1 MGLQHPLKKLE
12 ETMNKL
18 LGILAVAFGFTMV
31 AVEFAEAA
39 RVGGGRS
46 SGRQSSSATNSAA
59 PAQKTAPAQQA
70 APTPAPAPAP
80 SGMSRFL
87 GPLAGLAAGIGIAS
101 LLGSM
106 GMGGALGSMVGGIL
120 MIVLLLGAG
129 YFIYRLLT
137 RGKSAAQQPLGYAGA
152 GSTSAP
158 APAIPQAQQ
167 PAQFTG
173 NAAPGSLAA
182 TLGGASSSL
191 NAAPASRWPADFDA
205 VEFERQ
211 AKMNFNRLQAANDAG
226 DASTL
231 RDFLTP
237 ELYRELEGEMKSAW
251 GSQQKT
257 ESVDL
262 HSEVLEVV
270 TEGNLYVVSVRFTGQ
285 IRENG
290 VLSNL
295 NEIWHLE
302 KPVNGGAGWRVS
314 GIQQAS

>member
-1 MGLQHPLKKLE
+1 
-12 ETMNKL
+12 MNKL
-18 LGILAVAFGFTMV
+18 LSIIGVLIGFSMV
-31 AVEFAEAA
+31 VIDAEAA

-46 SGRQSSSATNSAA
+46 SGRQSSSATNSPAPAQKAA
-59 PAQKTAPAQQA
+59 PAQA
-70 APTPAPAPAP
+70 TPAPPAPAP

-87 GPLAGLAAGIGIAS
+87 GPLAGLAAGIGLAS
-101 LLGSM
+101 LFSSM
-106 GMGGALGSMVGGIL
+106 GMGGALASALSGIL

-129 YFIYRLLT
+129 FFIYRMVT
-137 RGKSAAQQPLGYAGA
+137 RNKTAQQQPMQYAGA
-152 GSTSAP
+152 GSTSTNTYTP
-158 APAIPQAQQ
+158 APQ

-173 NAAPGSLAA
+173 NAAAPGSLAA
-182 TLGGASSSL
+182 TVGGASAL
-191 NAAPASRWPADFDA
+191 NSMNATPNASRWPADFDVA
-205 VEFERQ
+205 EFERQ
-211 AKMNFNRLQAANDAG
+211 AKLNFNRLQAANDAG

-251 GSQQKT
+251 GTPQKT
-257 ESVDL
+257 EAVDL
-262 HSEVLEVV
+262 QSEVLEVV

-302 KPVNGGAGWRVS
+302 KPISGRSGWRVS
-314 GIQQAS
+314 GIQQA

>member
-1 MGLQHPLKKLE
+1 MY
-12 ETMNKL
+12 KL
-18 LGILAVAFGFTMV
+18 LSIFAVLIGFSMV
-31 AVEFAEAA
+31 AVEAEAA

-46 SGRQSSSATNSAA
+46 VGRQSSGATNHSA

-70 APTPAPAPAP
+70 APTPAPAP

-101 LLGSM
+101 LFSSM
-106 GMGGALGSMVGGIL
+106 GMGGALGSAMGGIL

-129 YFIYRLLT
+129 FFIYRMLT
-137 RGKSAAQQPLGYAGA
+137 RNKSAPQQPMQYAGA
-152 GSTSAP
+152 GSTSANTYTP
-158 APAIPQAQQ
+158 APQ

-173 NAAPGSLAA
+173 NAAAPGSLAA
-182 TLGGASSSL
+182 TVGGASTLNSM
-191 NAAPASRWPADFDA
+191 NAAPGASRWPADFDA

-211 AKMNFNRLQAANDAG
+211 AKLNFNRLQAANDAG

-251 GSQQKT
+251 GTPQKT
-257 ESVDL
+257 EAVDL
-262 HSEVLEVV
+262 KSEVLDVV
-270 TEGNLYVVSVRFTGQ
+270 TEGDLYVVSVRFTGQ

-290 VLSNL
+290 VLNNL

-302 KPVNGGAGWRVS
+302 KPISGRSGWRVS
-314 GIQQAS
+314 GIQQA

>member
-1 MGLQHPLKKLE
+1 
-12 ETMNKL
+12 MNKL
-18 LGILAVAFGFTMV
+18 LAVFVVMFGFALV
-31 AVEFAEAA
+31 AMDTEAA

-46 SGRQSSSATNSAA
+46 AGRQSSSATNSA

-80 SGMSRFL
+80 SGMSKWL
-87 GPLAGLAAGIGIAS
+87 GPLAGIAAGIGIAS
-101 LLGSM
+101 LLSSM
-106 GMGGALGSMVGGIL
+106 GMGGALASAIGSIL
-120 MIVLLLGAG
+120 MVLLLVGAG
-129 YFIYRLLT
+129 FFIYRMLT
-137 RGKSAAQQPLGYAGA
+137 RNKSAPQQPLGYAGA
-152 GSTSAP
+152 GNSGSAP
-158 APAIPQAQQ
+158 APAIPAAQ

-182 TLGGASSSL
+182 TLGGASAV
-191 NAAPASRWPADFDA
+191 NAASASRWPADFDA

-211 AKMNFNRLQAANDAG
+211 AKLNFNRLQAANDAG

-251 GSQQKT
+251 GTPQKT
-257 ESVDL
+257 EAVDL
-262 HSEVLEVV
+262 HAEVLEVV

-290 VLSNL
+290 VLNNL
-295 NEIWHLE
+295 NEVWHLE
-302 KPVNGGAGWRVS
+302 KPVSGGSGWRVA

>member
-1 MGLQHPLKKLE
+1 MKTL
-12 ETMNKL
+12 
-18 LGILAVAFGFTMV
+18 LAVLVLTFGFAMV
-31 AVEFAEAA
+31 AVESEAA
-39 RVGGGRS
+39 RVGGGKNT
-46 SGRQSSSATNSAA
+46 GRQSSSATSNSAA

-70 APTPAPAPAP
+70 APTPAPAP
-80 SGMSRFL
+80 SGMSKWM

-101 LLGSM
+101 LLSSM
-106 GMGGALGSMVGGIL
+106 GMGGALGSMIGSIL
-120 MIVLLLGAG
+120 MIALLLGAG
-129 YFIYRLLT
+129 YFIYRMLT
-137 RGKSAAQQPLGYAGA
+137 RNKSSGQTAPLGYAGA

-158 APAIPQAQQ
+158 APQPQ

-182 TLGGASSSL
+182 TLGGASTL

-205 VEFERQ
+205 PEFERQ
-211 AKMNFNRLQAANDAG
+211 AKMNFERLQAANDAG

-251 GSQQKT
+251 GAPQKT
-257 ESVDL
+257 EAVDL
-262 HSEVLEVV
+262 KSEVLEVV
-270 TEGNLYVVSVRFTGQ
+270 TEGDLYVVSVRFTGQ

-302 KPVNGGAGWRVS
+302 KPLVGRAGWRVS
-314 GIQQAS
+314 GIQQVS

>member
-1 MGLQHPLKKLE
+1 MK
-12 ETMNKL
+12 KL
-18 LGILAVAFGFTMV
+18 LGILAVTFGFAMV
-31 AVEFAEAA
+31 AVNTEAA
-39 RVGGGRS
+39 RVGGGKNT
-46 SGRQSSSATNSAA
+46 GRQSSSATNSSA

-70 APTPAPAPAP
+70 APAAAPAP
-80 SGMSRFL
+80 SGMSKWM

-101 LLGSM
+101 LLSSM
-106 GMGGALGSMVGGIL
+106 GMGGALGSMIGGIL

-129 YFIYRLLT
+129 YFIYRMLT
-137 RGKSAAQQPLGYAGA
+137 RNKSSGQSAPLGYAGS

-158 APAIPQAQQ
+158 APQAQPQAQ

-182 TLGGASSSL
+182 TLGGASAL
-191 NAAPASRWPADFDA
+191 NPTPAATRWPADFDA
-205 VEFERQ
+205 PEFERQ
-211 AKMNFNRLQAANDAG
+211 AKMNFERLQAANDAG

-251 GSQQKT
+251 GTPQKT
-257 ESVDL
+257 EAVDL
-262 HSEVLEVV
+262 KSEVLEVV
-270 TEGNLYVVSVRFTGQ
+270 TESDLYIVSVRFTGQ

-302 KPVNGGAGWRVS
+302 KPVAGRAGWRVS

>member
-1 MGLQHPLKKLE
+1 
-12 ETMNKL
+12 
-18 LGILAVAFGFTMV
+18 
-31 AVEFAEAA
+31 
-39 RVGGGRS
+39 
-46 SGRQSSSATNSAA
+46 
-59 PAQKTAPAQQA
+59 
-70 APTPAPAPAP
+70 
-80 SGMSRFL
+80 MSRFL

-120 MIVLLLGAG
+120 MIVLLLGVG
-129 YFIYRLLT
+129 YFIYRMLT
-137 RGKSAAQQPLGYAGA
+137 RNKSAPQQPLGYAGA
-152 GSTSAP
+152 GNTSSAP
-158 APAIPQAQQ
+158 APVAPQAQ

-182 TLGGASSSL
+182 TLGGASTL
-191 NAAPASRWPADFDA
+191 NAMPASRWPADFDA
-205 VEFERQ
+205 AEFERQ
-211 AKMNFNRLQAANDAG
+211 AKLNFNRLQAANDAG

-290 VLSNL
+290 VLNNL
-295 NEIWHLE
+295 SEIWHLE
-302 KPVNGGAGWRVS
+302 KPVNGGGGWRVS

>member
-1 MGLQHPLKKLE
+1 MY
-12 ETMNKL
+12 KL
-18 LGILAVAFGFTMV
+18 LSIIGLLMGFSMV
-31 AVEFAEAA
+31 AVDTEAA
-39 RVGGGRS
+39 RVGGGKNA
-46 SGRQSSSATNSAA
+46 GRQSSSATQQSA

-70 APTPAPAPAP
+70 TPTPAPAP

-106 GMGGALGSMVGGIL
+106 GMGGALGSAIGGIL

-129 YFIYRLLT
+129 FFIYRMLT
-137 RGKSAAQQPLGYAGA
+137 RNKTAQQQPMQYAGA
-152 GSTSAP
+152 GSTNDHAYTP
-158 APAIPQAQQ
+158 APQ

-173 NAAPGSLAA
+173 NAAAPGSLAA
-182 TLGGASSSL
+182 SLGGASSL
-191 NAAPASRWPADFDA
+191 NPAPSISRWPADFDV

-211 AKMNFNRLQAANDAG
+211 AKLNFNRLQAANDAG

-237 ELYRELEGEMKSAW
+237 ELYRELEAEMKSAW
-251 GSQQKT
+251 GSSQKT

-262 HSEVLEVV
+262 KSEVLEVV
-270 TEGNLYVVSVRFTGQ
+270 TEGDLYVVSVRFTGQ

-302 KPVNGGAGWRVS
+302 KSISGRSGWRVS

>member
-1 MGLQHPLKKLE
+1 MKKLF
-12 ETMNKL
+12 
-18 LGILAVAFGFTMV
+18 GILAVMFGFAMV
-31 AVEFAEAA
+31 AVDMAEAA

-70 APTPAPAPAP
+70 APTPAPAP
-80 SGMSRFL
+80 SGMSRWL

-101 LLGSM
+101 LLSSM
-106 GMGGALGSMVGGIL
+106 GMGGALGSALAGIMMV
-120 MIVLLLGAG
+120 VLLLGVG
-129 YFIYRLLT
+129 YFIYRMLT
-137 RGKSAAQQPLGYAGA
+137 RNKSEPQRPLGYAGA
-152 GSTSAP
+152 GNSTAIP
-158 APAIPQAQQ
+158 APQAQ

-173 NAAPGSLAA
+173 NAAAPGSLAA
-182 TLGGASSSL
+182 TLGGASAL
-191 NAAPASRWPADFDA
+191 NPASAASRWPADFDTA
-205 VEFERQ
+205 EFERQ

-251 GSQQKT
+251 GTPQKT
-257 ESVDL
+257 EAVEL
-262 HSEVLEVV
+262 KSEVLEVV
-270 TEGNLYVVSVRFTGQ
+270 TEGDLYVVSVRFTGQ

-302 KPVNGGAGWRVS
+302 KPVSGRSGWRVS

>member
-1 MGLQHPLKKLE
+1 M
-12 ETMNKL
+12 TKL
-18 LGILAVAFGFTMV
+18 LSIIAVAFGFTMV
-31 AVEFAEAA
+31 AVDTEAA

-46 SGRQSSSATNSAA
+46 SGRQSSSASA
-59 PAQKTAPAQQA
+59 PAQKTAPAQSA
-70 APTPAPAPAP
+70 ATPPAAAP

-87 GPLAGLAAGIGIAS
+87 GPLAGLAAGIGLMS
-101 LLGSM
+101 LFGNSGLGAAM
-106 GMGGALGSMVGGIL
+106 GSIM
-120 MIVLLLGAG
+120 MILLLAG
-129 YFIYRLLT
+129 VGFFIFRMLT
-137 RGKSAAQQPLGYAGA
+137 RNKTASQEPLRYAGA
-152 GSTSAP
+152 GTTNAP
-158 APAIPQAQQ
+158 ALQ

-173 NAAPGSLAA
+173 NAAAPGSLAA
-182 TLGGASSSL
+182 TLGGASAL
-191 NAAPASRWPADFDA
+191 NPAPAANRWPADFDA

-211 AKMNFNRLQAANDAG
+211 AKLNFERLQAANDAG

-251 GSQQKT
+251 GTPQKT

-262 HSEVLEVV
+262 KSEVIDVV
-270 TEGNLYVVSVRFTGQ
+270 TEGGQYVVSVRFTGQ

-290 VLSNL
+290 ALNNL

-302 KPVNGGAGWRVS
+302 KPVSGRAGWRVS